1 MLVLTKQITRSELP
15 YLDEV
20 ILGVKVPVAGLPVG
34 PDPVAVRLVDVGLLL
49 DLRLA
54 QPLGEHVSSRGAALA
69 AVSGVGVVRAVRAVG
84 AEGVEEGA
92 LAVVGGGGVLARLVV
107 RLVMRLMVS
116 ERGEEV

>member
-1 MLVLTKQITRSELP
+1 M
-15 YLDEV
+15 
-20 ILGVKVPVAGLPVG
+20 
-34 PDPVAVRLVDVGLLL
+34 AVRLVDVGLLL

-69 AVSGVGVVRAVRAVG
+69 AVSGVGVVRAVAVG